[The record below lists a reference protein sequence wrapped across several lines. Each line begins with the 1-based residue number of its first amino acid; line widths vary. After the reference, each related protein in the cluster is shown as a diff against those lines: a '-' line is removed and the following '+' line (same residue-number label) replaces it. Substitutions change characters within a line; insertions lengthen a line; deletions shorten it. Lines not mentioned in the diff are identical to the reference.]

1 MDVKTIITRYAE
13 CFRDKTALVYGSKR
27 LTFGEVNERSTRLA
41 NALLSLG
48 TGKYDRVGTVLGN
61 CPQCIETMFAKHKI
75 GAVDVILSPRMSTA
89 DLEYQINEAEI
100 NTLVVGAEYLPQI
113 PDRSKIPGVRHLIVV
128 NGPHDGWLD
137 YEALVS
143 GGAASEPD
151 GEVDNRELGH
161 IVFTSGTTGRP
172 KGIMWARD
180 SYLLVARNLLL
191 DVLRDLGP
199 DDVFLGLQPIYHAV
213 SSFVLP
219 CWMRGVTQVITP
231 DFDAEKVLPLIER
244 EKVTVIKTIPTLI
257 NRYIAHP
264 DVRKRDFRK
273 VRSIIYGASPI
284 ATDKL
289 KAAIDVFGRVFTQN
303 YGQSEVPLTI
313 CCLQKEEHV
322 TEGRPE
328 EVALLA
334 SVGRP
339 YSMVRLKILDEA
351 GAEVPAGTAGE
362 IVVQS
367 DHAMIGYL
375 NRPEETA
382 MKLIDGWIHTGDI
395 GRIENGYVFL
405 MDRKGE
411 MIISGG
417 LNVYPTEVEQVINEH
432 PAVEEVCV
440 FGVPDEKW
448 QEAVKAVVVLKAGA
462 TAGEEEI
469 IAFCKSKLA
478 GYKRPQSVEFAHSL
492 PKNAQ
497 GKVLRRELRAPYWAN
512 YTRPI
517 GG

>member
-1 MDVKTIITRYAE
+1 MDVKTIISRYAE
-13 CFRDKTALVYGSKR
+13 YYGDRTALVFGSER
-27 LTFGEVNERSTRLA
+27 ATFREVNGRSARLA
-41 NALLSLG
+41 NTLLGLG
-48 TGKYDRVGTVLGN
+48 ARKDDRVGTVLGN
-61 CPQCIETMFAKHKI
+61 CPQYVESMFAKHKM
-75 GAVDVILSPRMSTA
+75 GAVDVILSPRVSTA

-100 NTLVVGAEYLPQI
+100 STLIVGAEYLGQI
-113 PDRSKIPGVRHLIVV
+113 PDRSKISCVKRFIGV
-128 NGPHDGWLD
+128 GDHDGDWLD

-143 GGAASEPD
+143 GGATQEPD
-151 GEVDNRELGH
+151 GTMDNHELGH
-161 IVFTSGTTGRP
+161 IVFTSGTTGKP

-191 DVLRDLGP
+191 DILRDLGR

-244 EKVTVIKTIPTLI
+244 ERVTVIKTIPTLI

-264 DVRKRDFRK
+264 DVRKHDFQK

-289 KAAIDVFGRVFTQN
+289 RQAIDVFGRVFTQN

-322 TEGRPE
+322 TDGKPE

-339 YSMVRLKILDEA
+339 YSMVRLKILDQA
-351 GAEVPAGTAGE
+351 GIEVPAGTAGE

-382 MKLIDGWIHTGDI
+382 AKLIDGWIHTGDI
-395 GRIENGYVFL
+395 GRIESGYVYL

-432 PAVEEVCV
+432 PAVAEACV

-448 QEAVKAVVVLKAGA
+448 QEAVKAVVVLKVGS

-469 IAFCKSKLA
+469 ISFCRSRLA
-478 GYKRPQSVEFAHSL
+478 GYKRPQSIEFVDSL
-492 PKNAQ
+492 PKNPQ

>member
-1 MDVKTIITRYAE
+1 
-13 CFRDKTALVYGSKR
+13 
-27 LTFGEVNERSTRLA
+27 
-41 NALLSLG
+41 
-48 TGKYDRVGTVLGN
+48 
-61 CPQCIETMFAKHKI
+61 
-75 GAVDVILSPRMSTA
+75 MSTG

-100 NTLVVGAEYLPQI
+100 STLIVATEYVRQI
-113 PDRSKIPGVRHLIVV
+113 PDRAKIPGVKRFIAT
-128 NGPHDGWLD
+128 GEPQEGWLD
-137 YEALVS
+137 YETAVS
-143 GGAASEPD
+143 EGDTGEPD
-151 GEVDNRELGH
+151 GNVDNRELGH
-161 IVFTSGTTGRP
+161 IVFTSGTTGKP

-191 DVLRDLGP
+191 DILRDLGP

-219 CWMRGVTQVITP
+219 CWMRAVTQVITP
-231 DFDAEKVLPLIER
+231 DFDADTVLPLIER
-244 EKVTVIKTIPTLI
+244 EGVTTIKTIPTLI

-264 DVRKRDFRK
+264 DVRRHDFRK

-289 KAAIDVFGRVFTQN
+289 KQAIGVFGRVFTQN

-322 TEGRPE
+322 TDGRPE

-339 YSMVRLKILDEA
+339 YSMVRLKVLDEA
-351 GAEVPAGTAGE
+351 GGEVPPGTEGE

-375 NRPEETA
+375 KRPEETA
-382 MKLIDGWIHTGDI
+382 AKLIDGWIHTGDI
-395 GRIENGYVFL
+395 GRIENGYVYL
-405 MDRKGE
+405 MGRKGE

-432 PAVEEVCV
+432 PAVEEACV

-448 QEAVKAVVVLKAGA
+448 QEAVKAVVVLKAGS
-462 TAGEEEI
+462 TAEEAEI
-469 IAFCKSKLA
+469 IDFCRSRLA
-478 GYKRPQSVEFAHSL
+478 GYKRPQSIQFLDHL